1 MTLVIDSNRFQNAWA
16 NGVHEIM
23 MHGINRP
30 ADDKRAVLIRHAPMV
45 VDLNAEAL
53 ADVAAHRLHTQYPQQ
68 HGIEEYIAQ
77 FDPESPQAQRSVI
90 DQPYTYLSRSYRQ
103 VRYIDDNNLLAK
115 EFNKRV
121 QFTTWS
127 PFEDLG
133 SPAPPCFDDETEVLT
148 YDGWMFMKDISFHHL
163 IATLNDE
170 TGHIEYHTPY
180 NVIHKPY
187 NGMMCA
193 KASYKV
199 NYRVTPN
206 HNMYVSNK
214 LDNKF
219 KFVQAKDINKHMRV
233 KSYALS
239 NGNIKNITI
248 GDKTHDIKDF
258 AKFLAIYLS
267 DGSCTRNVKRGRY
280 RVRITQKRNIDAYI
294 KIVDALGY
302 KYSIVNDVHSDG
314 CIHIVIHNKYLHA
327 YVSQFGR
334 SSEKYIPDIIK
345 HAGSNVICE
354 FLNAYKL
361 GDYHINPQSMIGAYG
376 SISKQLIDDIQELL
390 ILSGKDNHPCIWS
403 RSDNK
408 YHEVS
413 DKYYDD
419 NVPIGV
425 PETIQYNGMIHCVEV
440 PNSIIMV
447 RRHGKPMWCGNC
459 FNTMNLVNIGGGRIH
474 ATAYWR
480 SHDFGSAWQWNI
492 IALYEYINRE
502 LLKPHGYQLVH
513 YTEFNASA
521 HVYEYDWQWAEK
533 VKPMSNVEL
542 HFNL

>member
-133 SPAPPCFDDETEVLT
+133 SPAPPC
-148 YDGWMFMKDISFHHL
+148 M
-163 IATLNDE
+163 
-170 TGHIEYHTPY
+170 
-180 NVIHKPY
+180 
-187 NGMMCA
+187 
-193 KASYKV
+193 
-199 NYRVTPN
+199 
-206 HNMYVSNK
+206 NM
-214 LDNKF
+214 
-219 KFVQAKDINKHMRV
+219 I
-233 KSYALS
+233 
-239 NGNIKNITI
+239 
-248 GDKTHDIKDF
+248 
-258 AKFLAIYLS
+258 
-267 DGSCTRNVKRGRY
+267 
-280 RVRITQKRNIDAYI
+280 
-294 KIVDALGY
+294 
-302 KYSIVNDVHSDG
+302 
-314 CIHIVIHNKYLHA
+314 
-327 YVSQFGR
+327 
-334 SSEKYIPDIIK
+334 
-345 HAGSNVICE
+345 
-354 FLNAYKL
+354 
-361 GDYHINPQSMIGAYG
+361 
-376 SISKQLIDDIQELL
+376 
-390 ILSGKDNHPCIWS
+390 
-403 RSDNK
+403 
-408 YHEVS
+408 
-413 DKYYDD
+413 
-419 NVPIGV
+419 
-425 PETIQYNGMIHCVEV
+425 
-440 PNSIIMV
+440 
-447 RRHGKPMWCGNC
+447 
-459 FNTMNLVNIGGGRIH
+459 NLVNIGGGRIH

-502 LLKPHGYQLVH
+502 LLKPHGYTLVH

-521 HVYEYDWQWAEK
+521 HIYEYDWLWADK
-533 VKPMSNVEL
+533 VRPMSNVEL